1 MSDMNGD
8 LCFMWMLIEER
19 QGRVWREAEIDR
31 LLRDSRPE
39 RSGLRARLVVRA
51 GDGLIAL
58 GSKLKARY
66 RIVNEPAY
74 ATMSR

>member
-1 MSDMNGD
+1 MSDLRCD
-8 LCFMWMLIEER
+8 LCFMWMLVKER

-31 LLRDSRPE
+31 LLRGSRPE
-39 RSGLRARLVVRA
+39 RLGLRAQLMVRV

-66 RIVNEPAY
+66 RNINEPAY
-74 ATMSR
+74 AAR